1 MPTYELKK
9 HDNGTYYVHWTEGRR
24 SKRVSTGAKEVDGP
38 KGANAFLGQWLLMEQ
53 KMPLDGGAST
63 LTMEELWAVYRQKHL
78 KDVVSSYNSEKC
90 WINLK
95 EVFGALIAT
104 QVADAVEDY
113 VEKREKGKIGGPAVS
128 GTIRSEL
135 AHLRAMLN
143 FVAAPEQKLLKP
155 SEVPHFKL
163 PAASE
168 PRDRWLRTAEL
179 QKLIDAA
186 AEIRRGDYLSRG
198 EIFLWLALETA
209 ARKTAI
215 VELSWDRVD
224 FETKTIDYNVPG
236 RKKTKKRRST
246 VPISKALLPILVRA
260 FEERN
265 TESDLV
271 LGNKHDPWK
280 SIRLIAK
287 RAKVPGVSPHVLRHT
302 AATHMARRGVP
313 LWQIAGILAN
323 TVAMVEKVYAKH
335 APDGLVDAVNAI
347 SSGQL
352 EAAE

>member
-1 MPTYELKK
+1 
-9 HDNGTYYVHWTEGRR
+9 
-24 SKRVSTGAKEVDGP
+24 
-38 KGANAFLGQWLLMEQ
+38 
-53 KMPLDGGAST
+53 
-63 LTMEELWAVYRQKHL
+63 
-78 KDVVSSYNSEKC
+78 
-90 WINLK
+90 
-95 EVFGALIAT
+95 
-104 QVADAVEDY
+104 
-113 VEKREKGKIGGPAVS
+113 
-128 GTIRSEL
+128 
-135 AHLRAMLN
+135 MLN

-215 VELSWDRVD
+215 VELTWDRVD

-287 RAKVPGVSPHVLRHT
+287 RAKVPGVSQHVLRHT